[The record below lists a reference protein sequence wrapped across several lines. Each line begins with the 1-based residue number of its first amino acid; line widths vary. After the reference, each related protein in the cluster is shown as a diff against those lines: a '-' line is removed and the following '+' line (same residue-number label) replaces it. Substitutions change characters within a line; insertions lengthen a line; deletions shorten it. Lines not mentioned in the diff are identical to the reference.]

1 MRRSGRRIL
10 GLDRATP
17 RGSREVTIDVS
28 DTVDDYSVE
37 AANPDYEPFPFSA
50 DSALIRELGERLVGQ
65 PYTALAELVK
75 NAYDADATICQ
86 VRLHGN
92 RITVSDNGHG
102 MSTAEFKQ
110 HWMTIGTRNKQRVTR
125 SRGFG
130 RSTTGSKG
138 VGRLSAQFLAHR
150 MQLVTTSE
158 EDVGKRLHAL
168 VDWDTA
174 VEAGLLTNAQAQ
186 YKLEAAGAAVYPGG
200 SRTGTTVIMEELKQG
215 WAEEDI
221 KLLGRQI
228 WSLQSPFRGWG
239 SRATG
244 DSDELE
250 FAIDFETDRPGL
262 DTAFAGQM
270 RAIIDSWHAAIV
282 GSVRSEG
289 DRHFVDVDLR
299 FADGERFSESWPIED
314 LRDFDTWPA
323 WFVQEAQWQIRIYD
337 FVGRQP
343 GNVPVQ
349 DARDYLQKF
358 GGVTLYDSGFKLPY
372 YGAETDWLGIEFDHS
387 HRKSA
392 STLLPARLQASRAL
406 NDLPTQ
412 GRILGVVRINTGAE
426 FAAASPEQRTS
437 GEYLKILITRDRLA
451 GNDAFEQLAQ
461 AVRSSIDFYAT
472 RQRIR
477 ADRLI
482 EIIRPALPPT
492 ARIAGLEDLVRV
504 VSVRYPDDDN
514 VRTIA
519 SEVIELGSAI
529 AKQNEADD
537 AERSLLGSLASTG
550 MAALALEHENKKE
563 IRLGRQLVRR
573 LKTIA
578 AKIDDPAVSEV
589 ARDIDTWLNRLEA
602 TRRIFAPMLSQED
615 RDVVEAL
622 QVGSVVQE
630 VVRATEPLMPRV
642 ITRQDIPRDVYFPPA
657 TFADW
662 HALLQNVLVNAA
674 NAMLD
679 TDQPQVDFRFGRTG
693 RSNWLRVSNNGVP
706 IDVEG
711 SHSLFEPFRRRQ
723 VTSSERAALGLGG
736 MGLGLTIVRMIAN
749 LRGCQVRFVE
759 DGGPTTFQISWSS
772 GE

>member
-1 MRRSGRRIL
+1 M
-10 GLDRATP
+10 
-17 RGSREVTIDVS
+17 
-28 DTVDDYSVE
+28 
-37 AANPDYEPFPFSA
+37 
-50 DSALIRELGERLVGQ
+50 VGQ

-86 VRLHGN
+86 IRLQGN

-102 MSTAEFKQ
+102 MSTAEFQQ
-110 HWMTIGTRNKQRVTR
+110 HWMTIGTRNKQRITR
-125 SRGFG
+125 SRKFG

-158 EDVGKRLHAL
+158 EDLSRRLHAL

-186 YKLEAAGAAVYPGG
+186 YKSEPAGSGLYPGG
-200 SRTGTTVIMEELKQG
+200 SATGTTVIMEELKQG

-228 WSLQSPFRGWG
+228 WSLQSPFAGWG
-239 SRATG
+239 SRSTG
-244 DSDELE
+244 DSDEL
-250 FAIDFETDRPGL
+250 DFTIGFDTDRPGL
-262 DTAFAGQM
+262 DTTFSNQM

-299 FADGERFSESWPIED
+299 FADGERLHDSWPIED
-314 LRDFDTWPA
+314 LRDFDTWPD
-323 WFVQEAQWQIRIYD
+323 WFVHEAQWQIRIYD

-392 STLLPARLQASRAL
+392 STLLPSRLQASRAL

-426 FAAASPEQRTS
+426 YAAATSEQRTS

-461 AVRSSIDFYAT
+461 AVRSSIDYYAT

-477 ADRLI
+477 ADRMI
-482 EIIRPALPPT
+482 EIVRPSLPPI
-492 ARIAGLEDLVRV
+492 ARVAGLEDLAQTATI
-504 VSVRYPDDDN
+504 RYPDDEIIRN
-514 VRTIA
+514 IS
-519 SEVIELGSAI
+519 SEIIELGTSI
-529 AKQNEADD
+529 AKQSEADD

-573 LKTIA
+573 LKSIA
-578 AKIDDPAVSEV
+578 ARIDDPEVSGV
-589 ARDIDTWLNRLEA
+589 AGDIDTWLNRLEA

-622 QVGSVVQE
+622 QVRSVVEE
-630 VVRATEPLMPRV
+630 VIRATEPLMPRV
-642 ITRQDIPRDVYFPPA
+642 ATEIDIPGHVYFPPA

-679 TDQPQVDFRFGRTG
+679 IDEPRIAFRFGRTG
-693 RSNWLRVSNNGVP
+693 RSSWLRISNNGLP
-706 IDVEG
+706 IDVPS
-711 SHSLFEPFRRRQ
+711 SHTYFEPFRRRQ
-723 VTSSERAALGLGG
+723 VASSERSALGLGG
-736 MGLGLTIVRMIAN
+736 MGLGLTIVRMIAS